1 MGLKIG
7 DEVNSKHGI
16 SKITSIDLCY
26 SDTWDESNCVS
37 IPYVSDELKP
47 HCFITLDNGHWSYG
61 IDVTP
66 IEKTQLESTEKVT
79 IKSLREIKG
88 ESRTRYAINFLDDVR
103 EFLISI
109 FGRNKV
115 FSQAI
120 NDKMDVFVEMIE
132 RNDLVRAQ
140 EVFKMYK
147 ERCEQEM
154 KSNILGKPKDWYKA
168 AQRAYEVEK
177 AYNKPESKRLERN
190 VYENISG
197 LMIYKMLTEAIG
209 VNSTNSILETETN
222 GLNQIQENDILYE
235 LIKQIEQT
243 VGEED
248 FYSYEF
254 RVGELNCEISF
265 NLSYEFFG
273 KKPSDILIEN
283 LDIYIYDRNDDNL
296 TNLTSTEFDV
306 KLKKIA
312 YNVIDK
318 KLDDYF
324 TEEY

>member
-26 SDTWDESNCVS
+26 SDNWDESNCVS
-37 IPYVSDELKP
+37 IPYVSDELKQ
-47 HCFITLDNGHWSYG
+47 HCFITLNNGHWSYG
-61 IDVTP
+61 IDVKQ
-66 IEKTQLESTEKVT
+66 IENTQLESVEKV
-79 IKSLREIKG
+79 IVKSLREIKG
-88 ESRTRYAINFLDDVR
+88 ESRTRYAINFLNDVR

-177 AYNKPESKRLERN
+177 AYNKPESKRLERT
-190 VYENISG
+190 VYESISG
-197 LMIYKMLTEAIG
+197 FMIYKMLTEAIG

-235 LIKQIEQT
+235 LIQQIEQT

-254 RVGELNCEISF
+254 KVGELICEISF

-306 KLKKIA
+306 KLEKIA

>member
-61 IDVTP
+61 IDVKP
-66 IEKTQLESTEKVT
+66 IENTQLESVEKV
-79 IKSLREIKG
+79 IVKSLREIKG

-120 NDKMDVFVEMIE
+120 NDKMDIFVDMIE

-154 KSNILGKPKDWYKA
+154 KSNVLGKPKDWYKA

-177 AYNKPESKRLERN
+177 AYNKPESKHLEKT
-190 VYENISG
+190 VYESISG

-254 RVGELNCEISF
+254 KIGELICEISF

-273 KKPSDILIEN
+273 KKPSDILIQN
-283 LDIYIYDRNDDNL
+283 LDVYVYDRNDDSL
-296 TNLTSTEFDV
+296 TNLTSTEFDI
-306 KLKKIA
+306 KLEKIA

-318 KLDDYF
+318 KLDDNY